1 MDADSQGYNIMVTGA
16 NNDSRVRHYVQH
28 DHRLR
33 VCRILDSLI
42 NLLAMSGIVDPSGV

>member
-1 MDADSQGYNIMVTGA
+1 MDADSQGYNSMVTGA
-16 NNDSRVRHYVQH
+16 NHDSCVRHYVQR

-42 NLLAMSGIVDPSGV
+42 HLLAMSVIVDPGGV